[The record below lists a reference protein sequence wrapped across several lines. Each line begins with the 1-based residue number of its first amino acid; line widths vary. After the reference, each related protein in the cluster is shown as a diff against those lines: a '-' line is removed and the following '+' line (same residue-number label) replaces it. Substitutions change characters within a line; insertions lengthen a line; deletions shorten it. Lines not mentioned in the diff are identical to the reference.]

1 MKEDPDRDLQEKKDS
16 AMGMAE
22 EIDPIEVRS
31 IQRTDKSRIIASESE
46 KWSDIL
52 MDQECSVM
60 KKEQKQVKQKVMGAI
75 ESIGNRNNEK

>member
-1 MKEDPDRDLQEKKDS
+1 
-16 AMGMAE
+16 MGMAE
-22 EIDPIEVRS
+22 ETEPIEVRS

-60 KKEQKQVKQKVMGAI
+60 KKEQKQVKQKVMDEI

>member
-1 MKEDPDRDLQEKKDS
+1 
-16 AMGMAE
+16 MGMAE